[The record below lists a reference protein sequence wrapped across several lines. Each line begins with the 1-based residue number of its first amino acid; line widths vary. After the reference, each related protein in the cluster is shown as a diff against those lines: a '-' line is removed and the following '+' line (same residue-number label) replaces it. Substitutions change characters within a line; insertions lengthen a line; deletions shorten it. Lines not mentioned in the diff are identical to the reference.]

1 MVAFWYCQTLLF
13 PVVELF
19 NKQKI
24 SYGEMAS
31 EGFRMNQVGEEE
43 HGWLSKKQLY
53 ELLPSVYVQ
62 TPAAKSQPPA
72 PKSQP
77 EASAEEPVE
86 NNEKADDDDEK
97 EDEPP
102 QWKINFPQQIRP
114 AYETQA
120 EIKQLLEKILKVEEK
135 VEQQMKMNTTAVK
148 STEMRL
154 CTGPVKPQQG
164 HECIR
169 LQGMQLEQFKPSVDP
184 EFYPRQL
191 KHGMHQFLMSHRSLR
206 RLS

>member
-43 HGWLSKKQLY
+43 HGLLSKKQLY
-53 ELLPSVYVQ
+53 DLLPSVYVQ

-86 NNEKADDDDEK
+86 NNEKADDDEK

>member
-1 MVAFWYCQTLLF
+1 
-13 PVVELF
+13 
-19 NKQKI
+19 
-24 SYGEMAS
+24 
-31 EGFRMNQVGEEE
+31 MNQVGEEE

>member
-1 MVAFWYCQTLLF
+1 MGGCG
-13 PVVELF
+13 
-19 NKQKI
+19 KSSCI
-24 SYGEMAS
+24 
-31 EGFRMNQVGEEE
+31 
-43 HGWLSKKQLY
+43 
-53 ELLPSVYVQ
+53 YVQ

-86 NNEKADDDDEK
+86 NNEKAADDEK

-114 AYETQA
+114 AHQTQA

-148 STEMRL
+148 AIEMRL